1 MESQRDK
8 SHKPKLVEMTSNLNG
23 TSQDHLKEVTSLETR
38 ATLLM
43 SLDIDKAVGR
53 DLPVLEFN
61 GMVASWDL
69 NAATCLMPKEEVLGN
84 MPSSKYRG

>member
-1 MESQRDK
+1 MESRRDK
-8 SHKPKLVEMTSNLNG
+8 SHKPKVVAITSDLNG

-61 GMVASWDL
+61 AMVAS
-69 NAATCLMPKEEVLGN
+69 
-84 MPSSKYRG
+84 